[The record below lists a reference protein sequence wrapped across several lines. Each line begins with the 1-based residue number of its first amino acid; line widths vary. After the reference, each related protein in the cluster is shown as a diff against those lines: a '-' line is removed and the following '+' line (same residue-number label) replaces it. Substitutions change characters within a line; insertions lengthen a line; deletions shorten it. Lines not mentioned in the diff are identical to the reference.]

1 MKEPDSAFWKRKQA
15 KILKRK
21 IAVKP
26 VRETFLIV
34 CEGEKT
40 EPNYFLSFRLT
51 SSQVKDEIFG
61 PGDNTV
67 SLVEKTIK
75 YKEDAAKYGIKFD
88 QIWCV
93 FDKDDNPDANFEKA
107 IALAKK
113 HEINVAYSNECFEL
127 WYLLHFNFNQTAMN
141 RPEYTRRLGE
151 LLGKPYEKNCSE
163 MYDLLLSKQ
172 PEGVKNANKLLSQY
186 LPTHTASSKRPSTTV
201 HFLVTELN
209 RFLTS

>member
-1 MKEPDSAFWKRKQA
+1 MKEPDAAFWKRKQSRIA
-15 KILKRK
+15 KRQV
-21 IAVKP
+21 AVRT

-40 EPNYFLSFRLT
+40 EPNYFNSFRLT

-75 YKEDAAKYGIKFD
+75 YKKDAATYGIKFD

-93 FDKDDNPDANFEKA
+93 FDKDDNPDDNFEKA

-113 HEINVAYSNECFEL
+113 HDIKVAYSNECFEL
-127 WYLLHFNFNQTAMN
+127 WYLLHFQYHQTASK
-141 RPEYTRRLGE
+141 RSEYITRLSA
-151 LLGKPYEKNCSE
+151 LLGKPYEKNSTE
-163 MYDLLLSKQ
+163 IYQLILNKQGDGIRNASRLLS
-172 PEGVKNANKLLSQY
+172 GYIA
-186 LPTHTASSKRPSTTV
+186 THPASVRRPSTTV
-201 HFLVTELN
+201 HILVNELNKFLV
-209 RFLTS
+209 

>member
-15 KILKRK
+15 KILKRR

-40 EPNYFLSFRLT
+40 EPSYFLSFRLT

-75 YKEDAAKYGIKFD
+75 YKEDAAKYGIRFD

-113 HEINVAYSNECFEL
+113 HEIYVAYSNECFEL
-127 WYLLHFNFNQTAMN
+127 WYLLHFHFNQTAMN
-141 RPEYTRRLGE
+141 RPEYIRRLSE
-151 LLGKPYEKNCSE
+151 LLGKPYVKNSPE
-163 MYDLLLSKQ
+163 MYNLLLNKQ
-172 PEGVKNANKLLSQY
+172 PEGIRNANKLLSQY
-186 LPTHTASSKRPSTTV
+186 LPTHTVSSKRPSTTV